1 MIFFRHYRESLES
14 QFWSIFSAWCLLM
27 FLHTITVLPFLY
39 WPQVTMSVLT
49 VWQASSLYLGGGI
62 VGDYIIFLIACCL
75 QSDLRVVK
83 VTAKAK
89 ISFCLRRNVLTT
101 NSILERLFSGVD
113 RFESWHDQLEFS
125 AAEWDLQIPVT
136 VLAAYLAGDFP
147 LTVSLL
153 DTGSEKKKGVRL
165 LGYSGEQENK

>member
-1 MIFFRHYRESLES
+1 M
-14 QFWSIFSAWCLLM
+14 
-27 FLHTITVLPFLY
+27 
-39 WPQVTMSVLT
+39 
-49 VWQASSLYLGGGI
+49 GGGI

-113 RFESWHDQLEFS
+113 RFES
-125 AAEWDLQIPVT
+125 
-136 VLAAYLAGDFP
+136 
-147 LTVSLL
+147 
-153 DTGSEKKKGVRL
+153 
-165 LGYSGEQENK
+165 